1 MAARNIYIDQYLS
14 LAQEFPV
21 TPSLTLSASSD
32 RLPIGA
38 LLALAMTGFICI
50 VTETLPAGLLPLISE
65 GLAISPSMA
74 GQMVTAYALGSV
86 LAVIPMTIATRGWR
100 RRNVLLLTII
110 GFLLFN
116 SITALSSHYG
126 VTLVARFF
134 AGVAAG
140 LAWSLLAGYARRMVA
155 PHQQGKALA
164 LAMVGTPIALS
175 LGVPLG
181 TWLGGLVGWRTT
193 FGLMSAVSL
202 VLIAW
207 VLVKVPDYAPQPAHQ
222 RLSLGKVLTTPG
234 VRPVLAVVISWM
246 LAHNMLYTYIAPFVA
261 SAGLADRVDLVL
273 LVFGVAALAGIWLT
287 ARLVE
292 PLLRNTVLVS
302 LATFATVSVV
312 FALLGNVPLVIYLGV
327 AVWGLSFG
335 GAATLLQTALADAAG
350 EGADV
355 ALSLNVVAWNCAIA
369 GSGVVGGV
377 LLDTWGVAAFPWAM
391 VLLIGVSLAIAWG
404 ARAHG
409 FKPGARGTNQPAV
422 AGH

>member
-1 MAARNIYIDQYLS
+1 M
-14 LAQEFPV
+14 
-21 TPSLTLSASSD
+21 TPSLSLSASSE

-100 RRNVLLLTII
+100 RRNVLLLTIV

-116 SITALSSHYG
+116 SVTALSSHYG

-155 PHQQGKALA
+155 PHQQGRALA
-164 LAMVGTPIALS
+164 VAMVGTPIALS

-181 TWLGGLVGWRTT
+181 TWLGGLIGWRTT
-193 FGLMSAVSL
+193 FGLMSAL
-202 VLIAW
+202 TLGLIIW
-207 VLVKVPDYAPQPAHQ
+207 VLVKVPDYPPQAAHQ
-222 RLSLGKVLTTPG
+222 RLSLRKVLATPG

-246 LAHNMLYTYIAPFVA
+246 LAHNILYTYIAPFVA
-261 SAGLADRVDLVL
+261 QAGLAQRVDGVL
-273 LVFGVAALAGIWLT
+273 LVFGVAALAGIGLT

-292 PLLRNTVLVS
+292 PWLRNTVLVS
-302 LATFATVSVV
+302 LATFAAVSVV
-312 FALLGNVPLVIYLGV
+312 FSFVGSLPQVIYLGV

-350 EGADV
+350 DGADV
-355 ALSLNVVAWNCAIA
+355 ALSLNVVAWNSAIA
-369 GSGVVGGV
+369 ASGVAGGV
-377 LLDTWGVAAFPWAM
+377 LLETWGAASFPWAM
-391 VLLIGVSLAIAWG
+391 LLLITLSFSLAWG
-404 ARAHG
+404 ARSHG
-409 FKPGARGTNQPAV
+409 FKPGPRGAGKPATL
-422 AGH
+422 GH